1 MTTQKLK
8 KTVAFHT
15 LGCKLNFAETSSIS
29 RIFKNHNYDIIDFN
43 SEADVYVINSC
54 SVTNHADKKSRQAV
68 SKIHNKYPNAYI
80 VITGCYAQLKS
91 EEISKI
97 DGVNLVLGTQYKFDI
112 LNLINKQEQKKVYSC
127 EISDVTNFN
136 HAHSEGDRTR
146 AFLKVQDGCNYNCS
160 YCTIPLARGKSRSPK
175 ISEIIREANK
185 IAQSNIKEI
194 ILTGVNI
201 GDFGQQTNENF
212 LQLIMAL
219 EKVDGI
225 ERIRISSIEPNL
237 LTNDIIDFV
246 AKSKKILPHFHIPL
260 QSGCDEILQKM
271 QRRYNTSFFKN
282 KITYIKKQIPD
293 AFIGIDVIVG
303 FPGETDEL
311 FNSTYEFLSDIDG
324 SYYHVFSYSERPNT
338 QTINMSGK
346 IQGKI
351 IKERSNILNKLAND
365 KLLQFYKSNIN
376 TEKKVLFEATNKNN
390 TMFGYTDN
398 YIKVE
403 TEYNKNLIGK
413 IRRVKLKNVSSDNN
427 VEIKL
432 L

>member
-1 MTTQKLK
+1 M
-8 KTVAFHT
+8 
-15 LGCKLNFAETSSIS
+15 
-29 RIFKNHNYDIIDFN
+29 
-43 SEADVYVINSC
+43 
-54 SVTNHADKKSRQAV
+54 
-68 SKIHNKYPNAYI
+68 
-80 VITGCYAQLKS
+80 TGCYAQLKS

-201 GDFGQQTNENF
+201 GDFGQQTDENF

-237 LTNDIIDFV
+237 LTNDIIDYV

-311 FNSTYEFLSDIDG
+311 FNSTYKFLSDIDG

-376 TEKKVLFEATNKNN
+376 TERNVLFESTNKNN

>member
-29 RIFKNHNYDIIDFN
+29 RIFKDHNYDIIDFN

-54 SVTNHADKKSRQAV
+54 SVTNNADKKSRQAV
-68 SKIHNKYPNAYI
+68 NKIHNKYPNAYI
-80 VITGCYAQLKS
+80 VMTGCYAQLKS

-201 GDFGQQTNENF
+201 GDFGQQTDENF

-237 LTNDIIDFV
+237 LTNDIIDYV

-282 KITYIKKQIPD
+282 KITYIRNQIPD

-311 FNSTYEFLSDIDG
+311 FNSTYKFLSDIDG

-376 TEKKVLFEATNKNN
+376 TERNVLFESTNKNN